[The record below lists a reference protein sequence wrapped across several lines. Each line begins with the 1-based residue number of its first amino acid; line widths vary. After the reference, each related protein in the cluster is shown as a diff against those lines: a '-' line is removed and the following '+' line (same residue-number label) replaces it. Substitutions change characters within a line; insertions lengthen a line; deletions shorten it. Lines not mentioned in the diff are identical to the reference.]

1 MSDLQARIPLDR
13 FWPMPVGHK
22 ACGQPRR
29 TGIEIEFANLTE
41 AEAAKVVHELWGGT
55 ICAATAHEITVK
67 DTELGDVRI
76 ELDMFLRDKAGHAV
90 TDKLLDWSRAV
101 VPVEIVTDPL
111 THAQLPRVEALITDL
126 VAAGAAGSQDGVFYG
141 FGLHLNP
148 EITAETAAGVLPV
161 IRAYGLLED
170 WLRAIDPVDPSRR
183 LLPFVDPW
191 PRSLLDALAETAATW
206 GLDDLA
212 RSYAALSPTRN
223 RGLDLLPLLEHLRP
237 DIMAA
242 GMEADKL
249 KGGRPTYHYRLPE
262 ARLGA
267 AGWSLAY
274 EWNRW
279 ILVERVAADP
289 ALLDRLAQEWRAHR
303 GALTSLRADWA
314 KTVNKVLAAAQIW
327 T

>member
-1 MSDLQARIPLDR
+1 MSDLQSRIPLNR
-13 FWPMPVGHK
+13 FWLMPFGNR
-22 ACGQPRR
+22 ADGQARR

-41 AEAAKVVHELWGGT
+41 EKAAKLVHALWGGT

-67 DTELGDVRI
+67 ETALGDVRI

-111 THAQLPRVEALITDL
+111 TEGQLPRVEALISDL
-126 VAAGAAGSQDGVFYG
+126 VAAGAEGSQDGIFYG

-148 EITAETAAGVLPV
+148 EISGDTAADILPV
-161 IRAYGLLED
+161 VRAYALMED

-191 PRSLLDALAETAATW
+191 PRSLLDALAAKGADW

-223 RGLDLLPLLEHLRP
+223 RGLDLLPVLEHLRP

-279 ILVERVAADP
+279 VLVERVAADP
-289 ALLDRLAQEWRAHR
+289 ALLDRLAQDWRAHR
-303 GALTSLRADWA
+303 NALTSLRADWA
-314 KTVNKVLAAAQIW
+314 KTVNKVLAEAQIW